1 MGDVNATEDNQLAVA
16 VISISLNN
24 KVISERK
31 IDFVNGGMEIVID
44 SIKNNV

>member
-1 MGDVNATEDNQLAVA
+1 MGHVNATEDNQLAVA